1 MNEGTGTAPERL
13 DALAD
18 AAAALAGELS
28 VESVLETV
36 LCHARR
42 LTGARYA
49 ALGVLGDDGLIER
62 FLTEGLPPE
71 HVARIGSYPTGKGVL
86 GELIRDPR
94 PLRLDDVTAHP
105 ASVGF
110 PAEHPPMG
118 SFLGAPIR
126 SSGTVYGNLYLT
138 DKPAGFD
145 VDDERTVLVLAAQ
158 AGAAI
163 ENATLSERLRELA
176 VQDERDRI
184 SRELHDGVIQ
194 TLFSLGMGLDAARE
208 LIAVDPGRADARID
222 EAVEAIDG
230 AIRELRNFIFQLR
243 PEHAASMGFAR
254 GLTELAREYEVNAL
268 VRPRLEIPS
277 DVDARLPA
285 RLVPDLL
292 AVVRESLSNA
302 AKHARA
308 SEVTIRVRMADGIEL
323 SVADDGVGFSGDTLH
338 TGRGLENIRE
348 RARALGADLDL
359 RSTPGEGT
367 ELRLAIPRHAAGS
380 EDEQEQV

>member
-1 MNEGTGTAPERL
+1 MNERTETAPERL

-28 VESVLETV
+28 VDSVLETV
-36 LCHARR
+36 LSHARR

-49 ALGVLGDDGLIER
+49 ALGVLGEDGLIQR
-62 FLTEGLPPE
+62 FLTEGLPSE
-71 HVARIGSYPTGKGVL
+71 HVARIGAPPSGKGVL

-94 PLRLDDVTAHP
+94 ALRLDDVTAHP
-105 ASVGF
+105 AAAGF

-126 SSGTVYGNLYLT
+126 SGGTVYGNLYLT

-163 ENATLSERLRELA
+163 ENAVLSQRLRELA

-208 LIAVDPGRADARID
+208 LVAVDPARADARID

-268 VRPRLEIPS
+268 VRPRLEIPT
-277 DVDARLPA
+277 DVDARLPEA
-285 RLVPDLL
+285 LVPDLL
-292 AVVRESLSNA
+292 AIVREALSNT

-308 SEVTIRVRMADGIEL
+308 SEVSIRVGLADGVDL
-323 SVADDGVGFSGDTLH
+323 SVTDDGMGFSGDTLQA
-338 TGRGLENIRE
+338 GRGLENIRE

-359 RSTPGEGT
+359 RSAPGEGT

-380 EDEQEQV
+380 EDEEEQV

>member
-1 MNEGTGTAPERL
+1 MNERTETAPERL

-36 LCHARR
+36 LSHARG

-49 ALGVLGDDGLIER
+49 ALGVLGEDGLIER
-62 FLTEGLPPE
+62 FLTEGLPEE
-71 HVARIGSYPTGKGVL
+71 HVARIGPPPTGKGVL
-86 GELIRDPR
+86 GELIHDPR
-94 PLRLDDVTAHP
+94 PLRLDDVSAHP
-105 ASVGF
+105 AAAGF
-110 PAEHPPMG
+110 PPEHPPMA

-126 SSGTVYGNLYLT
+126 SGGTVYGNLYLT
-138 DKPAGFD
+138 DKAGGFD

-158 AGAAI
+158 AGAAV
-163 ENATLSERLRELA
+163 ENAVLSQRLRELA

-208 LIAVDPGRADARID
+208 LITVDPARADARID

-268 VRPRLEIPS
+268 VRPRLEIPT

-285 RLVPDLL
+285 QLVPDLL
-292 AVVRESLSNA
+292 AIVRESLSNV

-308 SEVTIRVRMADGIEL
+308 SEVTIHVGLAEGVEL
-323 SVADDGVGFSGDTLH
+323 CVADDGVGLSGDTLQA
-338 TGRGLENIRE
+338 GRGLENIRE

-359 RSTPGEGT
+359 RSAPGEGT
-367 ELRLAIPRHAAGS
+367 EVRLAIPRHRAGS
-380 EDEQEQV
+380 EDEEEQV

>member
-1 MNEGTGTAPERL
+1 MNEPTGTAPERL

-28 VESVLETV
+28 VDSVLETV

-49 ALGVLGDDGLIER
+49 ALGVLGDDGLIAR

-71 HVARIGSYPTGKGVL
+71 HVARIGAFPTGKGVL

-94 PLRLDDVTAHP
+94 PLRLDDVTTHP
-105 ASVGF
+105 ASAGF

-126 SSGTVYGNLYLT
+126 SGGTVYGNLYLT

-208 LIAVDPGRADARID
+208 LVAVDPARADARID

-268 VRPRLEIPS
+268 VRPRLDIPS
-277 DVDARLPA
+277 DVDARLPG

-292 AVVRESLSNA
+292 AVVRESLSNV

-323 SVADDGVGFSGDTLH
+323 SVADDGVGLPGDTLH